1 MDTNDIWKSIIDL
14 RIQVKELKNR
24 VSIAKAVEIL
34 SDAARKI
41 VSDHRQHMDG
51 MFANVVD
58 RLDGLYASVECL
70 EEDDGKKD
78 RKLNDLNKRLE
89 DLEAIHDDIDE
100 DELLTAT
107 IRDITNRLGKLEEEA
122 DEGITSVL
130 NDPPYVFEGGV
141 GYAPEPES
149 RHGQTWTYNEEEFL
163 DKQFQNFLDQM
174 AYFTGRKEGA
184 IFWRVRDKVI
194 PRKDG

>member
-14 RIQVKELKNR
+14 RIQIKELKNR

-70 EEDDGKKD
+70 E
-78 RKLNDLNKRLE
+78 E